1 MSAPAPWYAPI
12 PIPQFNTP
20 IARYDF
26 SSKELEQLLYASVV
40 HERSFASSP
49 EQRDTFE
56 ALTWV
61 GGSVLRGLTTVLL
74 ASMFPTSKKNV
85 LNDIRQALE
94 DKTFYAHLSRRLGLH
109 NHISLTYPAGESDH
123 ILSGLFTAYVGAI
136 QRELGVDGFPTI
148 SGTFCQL
155 LRPYA
160 EAYKSHHDKYIAA
173 NPHLPPTPIISP
185 VSTAPSSSLAA
196 QQQQKV
202 YPILQTA
209 ATTDSGA
216 AKLRRQHV
224 SVYTSRLMEYAA
236 KCKLPQPSFNFT
248 DNGCQGAAIQWCA
261 TINMNGADIASAV
274 ASTKLEA
281 KHLASKDALQIII
294 GSNVP
299 WPVTVSGR
307 RQKKLIA
314 RRSGGMLC

>member
-1 MSAPAPWYAPI
+1 MSAAAPWYAPI

-26 SSKELEQLLYASVV
+26 NNKELEQLLYASVV
-40 HERSFASSP
+40 HEQSFASSP

-61 GGSVLRGLTTVLL
+61 GDSVLRGLTTVLL
-74 ASMFPTSKKNV
+74 ASMFPASKKNV

-94 DKTFYAHLSRRLGLH
+94 DKAFYAHLSRRLGLH
-109 NHISLTYPAGESDH
+109 NRIPLTYQAGESDR

-136 QRELGVDGFPTI
+136 QRELGTDGFPTI

-160 EAYKSHHDKYIAA
+160 EAYKAHHDTHIAA

-185 VSTAPSSSLAA
+185 ISAAPSSLAA
-196 QQQQKV
+196 QQQQHV
-202 YPILQTA
+202 FPIFQTA
-209 ATTDSGA
+209 ITSDSGA

-236 KCKLPQPSFNFT
+236 KCKLPQPSFMFK

-261 TINMNGADIASAV
+261 TVNVNGSDIASAV

-281 KHLASKDALQIII
+281 KHLASKDALQAI

-299 WPVTVSGR
+299 TWPINGR
-307 RQKKLIA
+307 RQKKLMA
-314 RRSGGMLC
+314 RRAGSMLH

>member
-26 SSKELEQLLYASVV
+26 NNKELEQLLYASVV

-61 GGSVLRGLTTVLL
+61 GDSVLRGLTTVLL
-74 ASMFPTSKKNV
+74 ASMFPTSKKKV

-94 DKTFYAHLSRRLGLH
+94 DKAFYAHLSRRLGLH

-123 ILSGLFTAYVGAI
+123 ILSGLFIAYVGAI
-136 QRELGVDGFPTI
+136 QRELGTDDFPTV

-160 EAYKSHHDKYIAA
+160 EAYKAHHDTYIAA

-185 VSTAPSSSLAA
+185 ISTVPSSSLAA
-196 QQQQKV
+196 QQRQQHV
-202 YPILQTA
+202 FPIFQTT

-236 KCKLPQPSFNFT
+236 KCKLPQPSFMFK

-261 TINMNGADIASAV
+261 TVNMNGTDIASAI
-274 ASTKLEA
+274 ATTKLEA
-281 KHLASKDALQIII
+281 KHLASKDALQAI
-294 GSNVP
+294 GSSVHP
-299 WPVTVSGR
+299 WPVSGR
-307 RQKKLIA
+307 RQKKLLA
-314 RRSGGMLC
+314 RRAGSVLH